1 MSFSFNLR
9 EGESPA
15 MEILCVLDEDLW
27 KVRSYRVVMPYRRW
41 SGPQT
46 HEVLGHGMVGWQRRR
61 VISGIARRR
70 MRGKTDD
77 DHLCFR
83 VYID

>member
-27 KVRSYRVVMPYRRW
+27 KVRSYRVVIP
-41 SGPQT
+41 
-46 HEVLGHGMVGWQRRR
+46 
-61 VISGIARRR
+61 
-70 MRGKTDD
+70 
-77 DHLCFR
+77 
-83 VYID
+83 